1 MAQHDQE
8 HDHAQDDSP
17 GINPAVYG
25 GQAVIEGVMIRGQH
39 VYSVAARHPDG
50 SIRTI
55 MRPVPTWAVNK
66 WRKIPFVR
74 GTLVLAESMT
84 IGMRALTYSAQIA
97 AGEEEDEQPLPWWS
111 LALTIALSL
120 GMGIGLFFV
129 LPLIITHQGIDRY
142 TDSSILSNLG
152 EGVLRLGIFF
162 LYLIAVGLMPSIKR
176 VFAYHSAEHMS
187 VHAHEAQLPLDPE
200 HVRMFPA
207 AHPRCGTA
215 FLLTVMIVS
224 IIVFVMLGTPDL
236 PIRIAS
242 RIVFIPIIAGIS
254 YEVIRFNARHSGN
267 ALVRMGTVP
276 SLMLQRLT
284 TRKPDDDQIEVA
296 ITAMNAAIQ
305 GDLEVAAAA
314 G

>member
-1 MAQHDQE
+1 MAEEQQHQ
-8 HDHAQDDSP
+8 HSP
-17 GINPAVYG
+17 NPLVYG
-25 GQAVIEGVMIRGQH
+25 GQAVIEGVMIRGVH

-55 MRPVPTWAVNK
+55 LKPVPHWAVNK
-66 WRKIPFVR
+66 WRKIPFIR
-74 GTLVLAESMT
+74 GTLVLAESLT

-97 AGEEEDEQPLPWWS
+97 AGEDEEEDEPLPAWS

-120 GMGIGLFFV
+120 GLGISLFFI
-129 LPLIITHQGIDRY
+129 LPLILTHNFIDRY
-142 TDSSILSNLG
+142 IDSSILSNLG
-152 EGVLRLGIFF
+152 EGVLRLLIFF
-162 LYLIAVGLMPSIKR
+162 AYLGLVGLMPSIKR
-176 VFAYHSAEHMS
+176 VFAYHAAEHMS
-187 VHAHEAQLPLDPE
+187 VHTHEAQLPLDNE

-224 IIVFVMLGTPDL
+224 ILIFALMGTPDL

-242 RIVFIPIIAGIS
+242 RIVFIPVIAGIS
-254 YEVIRFNARHSGN
+254 YEVIRFNAKHSAN
-267 ALVRMGTVP
+267 MLVRAGTVP

-305 GDLEVAAAA
+305 GDLDAIAAAS
-314 G
+314 